1 MLGWEVCMKKIK
13 IDMTVRIMIAVVLG
27 VGFGVAFG
35 DTASST
41 KFIGDIFLR
50 LIQMS
55 IPLLVFGQII
65 EAVARLNP
73 KELKGFGTKT
83 LVVFVLSSMLA
94 AAFGV
99 LMALIFKPG
108 SGVNIA
114 GFGQGTVIDAQNIS
128 IKDTLLGFFPSNII
142 DSLAK
147 GSIIQIILF
156 AIFFGIALSQY
167 MINRSSSKV
176 LDVLTEFNEVIIKLI
191 TIVMNVAPI
200 GIFILV
206 ASTIGTLGVS
216 VIVPLL
222 KYLAVYGLAT
232 LLYLGLWIS
241 IVSVY
246 CKFKPR
252 RLISNMIEM
261 STMAL
266 ATTSSAITLPIALED
281 SNHKLGIGPR
291 ITKLVLPL
299 GMSLNSNGSA
309 MHMAITVMTIAGIY
323 GHMYSF
329 SGLLYIIVIATLAS
343 LANAVVPGAGLVSLA
358 IIVPQLGL
366 PLESIAIFAGVEW
379 FVGMLRTILNVTS
392 DVFTALIVAK
402 GENEIDYDIFYG
414 RSEMKSTL
422 TNKEEA
428 EALEK

>member
-1 MLGWEVCMKKIK
+1 
-13 IDMTVRIMIAVVLG
+13 MTVRITIAVV
-27 VGFGVAFG
+27 FGVVFGIIFG
-35 DTASST
+35 DIASSI

-73 KELKGFGTKT
+73 KELKGFGAKT
-83 LVVFVLSSMLA
+83 LVIFVLSSMLA

-99 LMALIFKPG
+99 LMALTFKPG
-108 SGVNIA
+108 SGVNVA
-114 GFGQGTVIDAQNIS
+114 GFGQGTEIAVQNIS

-167 MINRSSSKV
+167 MMTKPSSKV
-176 LDVLTEFNEVIIKLI
+176 LDVLTEFNEIIIRLI
-191 TIVMNVAPI
+191 TLVMKVAPI
-200 GIFILV
+200 GIFVLV
-206 ASTIGTLGVS
+206 ASTIGTLGIS
-216 VIVPLL
+216 VILPLL

-232 LLYLGLWIS
+232 LLFLGLWIL

-246 CKFKPR
+246 CKFKPL
-252 RLISNMIEM
+252 RLIRNMTEI

-266 ATTSSAITLPIALED
+266 ATTSSAITLPIALKD
-281 SNHKLGIGPR
+281 SNNKLGIGHR

-323 GHMYSF
+323 GHVYSF
-329 SGLLYIIVIATLAS
+329 SGLLYIIIISTLAS

-392 DVFTALIVAK
+392 DVFTALLVAK
-402 GENEIDYDIFYG
+402 GENAIDYDIFYG
-414 RSEMKSTL
+414 RDEKIPTL
-422 TNKEEA
+422 TAYDVLETEET
-428 EALEK
+428 KKK